1 MHLVQ
6 SGVPWAENF
15 VQNGIVDPL
24 YIHVFRTK
32 ISYLVYIILNFST
45 LDFLVYVW
53 VMTKDNR
60 RGISKIYSFIHAIFF
75 PTKSKLSSLFTQ
87 KYFDLDSVVLLKSLN
102 STFFSM
108 DIIML
113 QNMLHRNSNF
123 PLFRI

>member
-15 VQNGIVDPL
+15 VQNGKVDPL

-60 RGISKIYSFIHAIFF
+60 RGISKIYSFIHAIF
-75 PTKSKLSSLFTQ
+75 
-87 KYFDLDSVVLLKSLN
+87 
-102 STFFSM
+102 
-108 DIIML
+108 
-113 QNMLHRNSNF
+113 
-123 PLFRI
+123 